1 MGMWAQIVG
10 MYHSKLKLLGHKRME
25 FEGNFF
31 SIYLSKESICGNYKG

>member
-1 MGMWAQIVG
+1 MEMWAQILG

-31 SIYLSKESICGNYKG
+31 NIYLSKESTCGNYKG